1 MNKLCLCLDRDS
13 PSKEINDLPF
23 FGIFF
28 ANQMTMTAAER
39 GKSFKK
45 GLVLPIFVETTTT
58 LIISY
63 TSKYIMKVAPPP
75 FRLNHV

>member
-1 MNKLCLCLDRDS
+1 MNKLCLCLERD
-13 PSKEINDLPF
+13 PLSKEINDLPF

-28 ANQMTMTAAER
+28 ANQMTMTAER

-45 GLVLPIFVETTTT
+45 GLVLPIFVETTT